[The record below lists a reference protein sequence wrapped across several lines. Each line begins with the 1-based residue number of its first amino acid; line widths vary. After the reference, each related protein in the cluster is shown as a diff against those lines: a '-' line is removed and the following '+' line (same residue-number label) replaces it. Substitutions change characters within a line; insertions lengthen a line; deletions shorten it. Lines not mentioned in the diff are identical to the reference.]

1 MSSCKKIFF
10 LVAIYLLFF
19 STNYSFSNINL
30 KIVMKINN
38 EIITTYDIEQEK
50 NYLLALNPN
59 LREIDEIQLI
69 KIAKKSITKEIIK
82 KIEILKYRELK
93 LENPQIDNVLN
104 NLIQNLNFSNEN
116 EFENYLKTFSISLK
130 DIKKKIEIE
139 NEWKNMIYS
148 KYQNSVNINKEE
160 LILKINK
167 FNKDK
172 FTFEYNL
179 SEIIFTVKNNENY
192 DDKLRKIENSINVNG
207 FDNTANL
214 FSISDS
220 SKVGGRIGW
229 VAKKNLSF
237 QINNKLEN
245 LKTNEYSPPIKIG
258 NNFLILKINKTR
270 KQPKEIDK
278 KAELNKMV
286 FIETTK
292 QLEKFSNVFYNKIK
306 LNTKISEF

>member
-1 MSSCKKIFF
+1 
-10 LVAIYLLFF
+10 
-19 STNYSFSNINL
+19 
-30 KIVMKINN
+30 MKINN

-69 KIAKKSITKEIIK
+69 KIARKSITKEIIK
-82 KIEILKYRELK
+82 KIEILKYRELN
-93 LENPQIDNVLN
+93 LENPQINNVLN

-167 FNKDK
+167 FNKDN

-179 SEIIFTVKNNENY
+179 SEIIFTVEKNETY
-192 DDKLRKIENSINVNG
+192 EEKLKNIENSINVNG

-220 SKVGGRIGW
+220 SKVGGKIGW
-229 VAKKNLSF
+229 VAKENLSF
-237 QINNKLEN
+237 QINKKLDN
-245 LKTNEYSPPIKIG
+245 LKMDEYSSPIEIG
-258 NNFLILKINKTR
+258 SNFLILKINKTR

-292 QLEKFSNVFYNKIK
+292 QLEKFSNIFYNKVK